1 MPQRNFGARLR
12 ALFVVL
18 ALGSA
23 VSVRMA
29 QGQEISFLREFEEFT
44 SANGVAVDA
53 TGVYVTGGEN
63 YGFVRKYD
71 LDDNEL
77 WTRTFDVR
85 SHGAKAI
92 AVNDASVYVLGFVE
106 SGFHSGSS
114 SFLRKY
120 DAGGN
125 QLWIRQFS
133 GIGNSV
139 AANATGI
146 YVVFFVHGSAPEGF
160 LRKYSG
166 DGEELWTRSLS
177 SDWPDAV
184 AVDATGVYVAGSGF
198 LHKYSD
204 AGEKLWTRRFPDTI
218 YTSVAVEATGVYV
231 AGHGVLRKYDSS
243 GGQRWVREYDWSSLA
258 QSETGYLRV
267 AGVAADPSGVYIVGG
282 TDFALADHCRSGL
295 EEDAF
300 VRKYDP
306 AGVSLWTRQF
316 SGSLDSA
323 SANGVA
329 VSASGVYVA
338 SVSRRCGAGPCD
350 FRALLAKL
358 EGSQPVISD
367 SGPRILP
374 GCVVNA
380 ANYVG
385 GRVAPGEIVT
395 IFGRE
400 IGPEAPNPALV
411 EGSRLTTSLA
421 GTRVLVDGVAA
432 PLLYVS
438 GSQINAIIPY
448 AVAERPTVNVE
459 VEYQGVRSNIVTMP
473 VTTSRPGIFT
483 RDGSGSGH
491 ALALNED
498 GSINSSSNPAGKNS
512 IVTFFAT
519 GEGLIEPAVGDGL
532 ILGSVPPKPKES
544 ISVLFCCSYFGY
556 GLWEGDILYA
566 GGVPGSAAG
575 LLQVNV
581 QMPGLDTPSVG
592 EGFQLCIGGQCSGF
606 NQLFIKP

>member
-1 MPQRNFGARLR
+1 
-12 ALFVVL
+12 
-18 ALGSA
+18 
-23 VSVRMA
+23 MA

-92 AVNDASVYVLGFVE
+92 AVNGASVYVLGFVE
-106 SGFHSGSS
+106 PGFHSGSS
-114 SFLRKY
+114 SLLRKY

-139 AANATGI
+139 AADATGI
-146 YVVFFVHGSAPEGF
+146 YVVFFVHGSSPEGF

-177 SDWPDAV
+177 SDLPDAV
-184 AVDATGVYVAGSGF
+184 AVDATGVYVAGRNF
-198 LHKYSD
+198 LQKYSGT
-204 AGEKLWTRRFPDTI
+204 GEKLWTRQFPDI
-218 YTSVAVEATGVYV
+218 FQTSIAVEATGVYV
-231 AGHGVLRKYDSS
+231 AGETESRVILRKYDLS
-243 GGQRWVREYDWSSLA
+243 GNELWIREYDWSSLP
-258 QSETGYLRV
+258 QDETGYHRM

-282 TDFALADHCRSGL
+282 TNLALAEHCRSGL

-329 VSASGVYVA
+329 VSAGGIYVA
-338 SVSRRCGAGPCD
+338 GVLRGCGTGSCD
-350 FRALLAKL
+350 FRALLAKF

-367 SGPRILP
+367 SGPRILR

-380 ANYVG
+380 ASYIG

-400 IGPEAPNPALV
+400 IGPPGPSPARV
-411 EGSRLTTSLA
+411 EGRRLTTNLA
-421 GTRVLVDGVAA
+421 GTRVLFDGVASR
-432 PLLYVS
+432 LLYVS
-438 GSQINAIIPY
+438 RDQINAIVPY
-448 AVAERPTVNVE
+448 AVAKSPAVNVE
-459 VEYQGVRSNIVTMP
+459 VEYQGVHSNVVTMP
-473 VTTSRPGIFT
+473 VKAARPGIFT
-483 RDGSGSGH
+483 RDGSGSGY
-491 ALALNED
+491 AVALNED
-498 GSINSSSNPAGKNS
+498 GSINSASNPAEKTS
-512 IVTFFAT
+512 IITFFAT
-519 GEGLIEPAVGDGL
+519 GEGLIEPAVEDGL
-532 ILGSVPPKPKES
+532 ILGSVLPKPKEPV
-544 ISVLFCCSYFGY
+544 SVLFCCSYFY
-556 GLWEGDILYA
+556 YSGLWEGDILYA
-566 GGVPGSAAG
+566 GGVPESAAG

-581 QMPGLDTPSVG
+581 QMPGLNPSFG
-592 EGFQLCIGGQCSGF
+592 DGFQLCIGSQCSGF

>member
-1 MPQRNFGARLR
+1 M
-12 ALFVVL
+12 ALFSVL

-23 VSVRMA
+23 VSVRVA
-29 QGQEISFLREFEEFT
+29 QGQEISFQREFEET

-53 TGVYVTGGEN
+53 TGVYVTGGET

-92 AVNDASVYVLGFVE
+92 AVNDAGVYVLGFVE

-139 AANATGI
+139 AADATGI

-166 DGEELWTRSLS
+166 DGEELWTRGLS
-177 SDWPDAV
+177 AGQWSDEV
-184 AVDATGVYVAGSGF
+184 AVDATGVYVAGSTF
-198 LHKYSD
+198 LQKYSD
-204 AGEKLWTRRFPDTI
+204 AGEKLWTRQFP
-218 YTSVAVEATGVYV
+218 YTSSTLAVEATGVYV
-231 AGHGVLRKYDSS
+231 AGEADSRVILRKYDSS
-243 GGQRWVREYDWSSLA
+243 GSQRWIREYDWSSP
-258 QSETGYLRV
+258 QSQTGYAGV
-267 AGVAADPSGVYIVGG
+267 AGVAADPSGVYIVGS
-282 TDFALADHCRSGL
+282 TNFALADECRSGTRF
-295 EEDAF
+295 DAF

-306 AGVSLWTRQF
+306 NGVPLWTRQF

-323 SANGVA
+323 YGNDVAASAG
-329 VSASGVYVA
+329 GVYVA
-338 SVSRRCGAGPCD
+338 GSSWVCAASGSCD
-350 FRALLAKL
+350 FRALLAKI
-358 EGSQPVISD
+358 EGSQPVISQ

-380 ANYVG
+380 ASYIG

-400 IGPEAPNPALV
+400 IGPEAPNPARV
-411 EGSRLTTSLA
+411 RGGQLTTTLA
-421 GTRVLVDGVAA
+421 GTRVLFDGTAA

-438 GSQINAIIPY
+438 RTQINAIVPY
-448 AVAERPTVNVE
+448 AVAERPTVKVE
-459 VEYQGVRSNIVTMP
+459 VEYQGVRSNVVTMP
-473 VTTSRPGIFT
+473 VTTSRPGIFS
-483 RDGSGSGH
+483 RDGSGSGY
-491 ALALNED
+491 AVALNED
-498 GSINSSSNPAGKNS
+498 GSINSASNPAEKTS
-512 IVTFFAT
+512 IITLFAT
-519 GEGLIEPAVGDGL
+519 GEGLIEPAVEDGL
-532 ILGSVPPKPKES
+532 ILGSVLPKPKELV
-544 ISVLFCCSYFGY
+544 SVLFCCAYFY
-556 GLWEGDILYA
+556 GSLEGDILYA
-566 GGVPGSAAG
+566 GGVPESAAG

-581 QMPGLDTPSVG
+581 RMPGQNPSFG
-592 EGFQLCIGGQCSGF
+592 EGFQLCIGGHCSD
-606 NQLFIKP
+606 LYLVFIKP